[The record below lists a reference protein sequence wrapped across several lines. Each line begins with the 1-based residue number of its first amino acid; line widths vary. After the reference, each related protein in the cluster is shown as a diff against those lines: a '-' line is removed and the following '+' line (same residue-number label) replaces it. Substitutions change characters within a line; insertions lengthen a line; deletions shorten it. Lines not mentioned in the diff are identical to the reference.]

1 MLARSLLHISPSG
14 EAAPLPEALGACG
27 WTSFPAETP
36 EEAEALHQRERF
48 RVGVISLGP
57 SGLTRDWHD
66 LLLSMRHIR
75 WVASLPRECLAI
87 GAVVDAICDHCY
99 DYHVLPLDE
108 RRLAYCLGHA
118 WGVAGLG
125 AEPPCEGRSGSM
137 VGNGLAMQRLFR
149 LIPRYARS
157 RAPVLIQGESGTG
170 KELAAQA
177 IHDASAQA
185 DGPFVAVNCGALPAS
200 LIHSELFGHERGAFT
215 GASSRRIGRLEAAD
229 GGTLFLDEIGDLPMD
244 LQVNLLR
251 FLQEGTFERL
261 GASRQVHPRVRVIAA
276 TYVDLEE
283 SITRNLFRED
293 LYYRLNVLRLEL
305 PPLRDRADDVI
316 TLAQH
321 FLQEYSGEGRGRAK
335 GFSRHAMEAMQAH
348 NWPGNVRELMNRVR
362 RAAVLSDHALITPR
376 DLGLERRRQVHR
388 KVDSLAVVRQ
398 EAERVAIR
406 NALARYTHNYSLAA
420 QALGVSRAT
429 LYRMI
434 RRHGLEVR

>member
-1 MLARSLLHISPSG
+1 MQ
-14 EAAPLPEALGACG
+14 LPEAIQASG
-27 WTSFPAETP
+27 WTCFPADTP

-57 SGLTRDWHD
+57 QGLTRDWHD
-66 LLLSMRHIR
+66 LLLSMRHVR
-75 WVASLPRECLAI
+75 WIASLPRECLSV

-99 DYHVLPLDE
+99 DFHVLPLDPQ
-108 RRLAYCLGHA
+108 RLVYCLGHA
-118 WGVAGLG
+118 WGIAGLG
-125 AEPPCEGRSGSM
+125 AESPGDGCAGPM
-137 VGNGLAMQRLFR
+137 VGSSPAMKRLFR

-177 IHDASAQA
+177 IHDASGQA

-261 GASRQVHPRVRVIAA
+261 GATRQVRPRVRVIAA
-276 TYVDLEE
+276 TYVDLED
-283 SITRNLFRED
+283 SIARNSFRED

-305 PPLRDRADDVI
+305 PPLRDRADDVLS
-316 TLAQH
+316 LAQH
-321 FLQEYSGEGRGRAK
+321 FLQEFAGEGRGRAK
-335 GFSRHAMEAMQAH
+335 GFSRHAIEAMQVH

-376 DLGLERRRQVHR
+376 DLGLERRRQIHR
-388 KVDSLAVVRQ
+388 TVDCLAVVRQ